1 MKEKNNEGYQINASF
16 NPNGGSL
23 TQGRLDHQVQAQ
35 IILNLPVPPP
45 NIDAALAGLVAKADC
60 PPPPPKIEA
69 GEAAPPPPNI
79 PPADV
84 APGLVKSVADGGTV
98 SLL

>member
-1 MKEKNNEGYQINASF
+1 MKKKGCQNVASF

-45 NIDAALAGLVAKADC
+45 KIDAALAGLVVKADC
-60 PPPPPKIEA
+60 PPPPPKIEE
-69 GEAAPPPPNI
+69 GEAAPTPPPPNI

-84 APGLVKSVADGGTV
+84 APELVKSVADGGTV